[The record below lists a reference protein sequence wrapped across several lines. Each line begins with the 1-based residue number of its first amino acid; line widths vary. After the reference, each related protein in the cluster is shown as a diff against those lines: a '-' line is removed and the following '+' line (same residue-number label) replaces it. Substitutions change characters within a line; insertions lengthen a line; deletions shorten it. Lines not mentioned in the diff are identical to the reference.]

1 MNNKLCLPELLRIF
15 IEMLLKDPLNQV
27 SIGQSIA
34 PAIKPRSS
42 LPPILFGLAVEM
54 DHIFGSK
61 WLQNELSKLR
71 YSCSY
76 DEKTQYKHSV
86 ICNEDTK
93 TLTTS

>member
-1 MNNKLCLPELLRIF
+1 
-15 IEMLLKDPLNQV
+15 MLFKDPLNQV
-27 SIGQSIA
+27 SIGKSIA

-71 YSCSY
+71 YS
-76 DEKTQYKHSV
+76 
-86 ICNEDTK
+86 
-93 TLTTS
+93 